1 MDGMGT
7 QYKSNY
13 VGDGT
18 LDRIAARAL
27 ETYYVAMH
35 MATSG
40 SGADMSWGKHLD
52 PTKLQNVPR
61 SFGWGGRIDQ
71 TAPLR
76 SYGYGLTEAPRGA
89 LGHWIRIGKKTG
101 ANNWKKFKG
110 KTFIYQVITPTA
122 WNVSPLDHN
131 NVHGPIE
138 ESILGTPV
146 QDNAEP
152 IEITRV
158 VHSFDPCIACTV
170 HVTNAKGKKVAK
182 CRLEST
188 A

>member
-40 SGADMSWGKHLD
+40 AATSWGAQLD
-52 PTKLQNVPR
+52 DTQPQNVTQ
-61 SFGWGGRIDQ
+61 SFAWGGVTDK
-71 TAPLR
+71 TGPLK

-89 LGHWIRIGKKTG
+89 LGHWIRIGKKRN
-101 ANNWKKFKG
+101 APNWTKFKG
-110 KTFIYQVITPTA
+110 KVFIYQVITPTA
-122 WNVSPLDHN
+122 WNVSPMDHN
-131 NVHGPIE
+131 SVHGPIE
-138 ESILGTPV
+138 ESIMGTPV